1 MALMVYDIL
10 GLSKEG
16 WYIIKNLC
24 TEMAVLL
31 CGYITFVPAIQVW
44 TFSQY
49 YWSLLFILFKALS
62 PCFPSSHFIFPSFP
76 FPFPLQFLFSYFPFC
91 QFPFS
96 CSPFPVPP
104 FTQYF
109 KQGDT
114 WGNIRKSSETSTLKL
129 LARYWALHHYK
140 SMLLCN
146 LSGIIL
152 FFKLNRKDLTDVIFL
167 CVSFFSGVLCLCHGL
182 PALRHLSSDG
192 TVCDSSLYWHKENG
206 GT

>member
-1 MALMVYDIL
+1 
-10 GLSKEG
+10 
-16 WYIIKNLC
+16 
-24 TEMAVLL
+24 MAVLL

-96 CSPFPVPP
+96 CSPFPVPLFPVPP

-114 WGNIRKSSETSTLKL
+114 WGDIRKSSETSTLKL

-146 LSGIIL
+146 LSRRIL
-152 FFKLNRKDLTDVIFL
+152 FFKLNRKDLTDVIFPW
-167 CVSFFSGVLCLCHGL
+167 VSFFQEFCVFAMVCLLSDIFLQMVLFVTVLSIDIRRMEV
-182 PALRHLSSDG
+182 LRLWLF
-192 TVCDSSLYWHKENG
+192 CFM
-206 GT
+206 